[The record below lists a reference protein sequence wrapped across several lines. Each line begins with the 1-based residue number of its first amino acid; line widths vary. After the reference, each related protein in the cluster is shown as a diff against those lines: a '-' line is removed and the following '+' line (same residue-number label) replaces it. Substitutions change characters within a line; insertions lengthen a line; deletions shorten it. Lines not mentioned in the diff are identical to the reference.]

1 MIVSIRNSLVMA
13 ACVALF
19 SAGTAE
25 GQYDFSQVTSLLN
38 GALNGQDVGTP
49 IGGAALQVVQVENG
63 ASQVLYAQSF
73 GTGSLTA
80 VVPVASAA
88 KTFSTA
94 TIMSLYDQGLLSLD
108 SMPGYF
114 YPQFA
119 TGQKSEITLQELL
132 SHTSGLQ
139 SKDQQWTQN
148 NSITLQ
154 YAVQQ
159 IGDTETLAYAPGTA
173 FNYSNVNFQV
183 AGGMAELAGST
194 AFTSLFQTNIAN
206 KLGLQNTQF
215 VPVGTQNPEI
225 GGGDVGYGINS
236 GIHDYTALM
245 TMLLQYGQYNGQQV
259 ISTHAVDLMTHDERN
274 GAPIVYTPYHYEP
287 YGLGVWIDMQDANG
301 NPIQVSAVG
310 GYGYVAWV
318 DYQRDLVGVLQ
329 LTDYLPNVTQLIGD
343 VQAAVRAQVNPVH
356 VPYYWDANGAN
367 VGSGN
372 VGGSWNASNWT
383 TDSTGSS
390 PTTAWVPASDAVFS
404 AGTDG
409 IGAWTVSIGSGTISV
424 GDVTVQSGNVT
435 LGASG
440 DLGQFQL
447 AAAAGWSAS
456 RRLLDGHPEYQ
467 HRRTPAGRE
476 QPGQRHAQH
485 GRQRCGR
492 ADQERQRPALSPAE
506 QHLYRQHSH
515 LLWRTAN
522 GPQ

>member
-173 FNYSNVNFQV
+173 FNYSNVDFQV

-225 GGGDVGYGINS
+225 GGGNVGYGINS

-329 LTDYLPNVTQLIGD
+329 LTDYLPNVTQLIGN

-383 TDSTGSS
+383 TNGTGSS

-409 IGAWTVSIGSGTISV
+409 IGTWTVSIGSGTISV
-424 GDVTVQSGNVT
+424 GDVTVQTGNVT

-447 AAAAGWSAS
+447 AAAAG
-456 RRLLDGHPEYQ
+456 
-467 HRRTPAGRE
+467 
-476 QPGQRHAQH
+476 
-485 GRQRCGR
+485 
-492 ADQERQRPALSPAE
+492 
-506 QHLYRQHSH
+506 
-515 LLWRTAN
+515 
-522 GPQ
+522 